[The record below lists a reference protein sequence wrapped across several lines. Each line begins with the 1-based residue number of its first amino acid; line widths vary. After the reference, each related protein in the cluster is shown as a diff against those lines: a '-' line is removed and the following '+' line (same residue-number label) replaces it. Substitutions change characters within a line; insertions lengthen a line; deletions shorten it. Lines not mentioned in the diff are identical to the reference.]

1 MFVFSILAVSQS
13 GSSEPQWGEG
23 WHRHPSM
30 SEVVPQN
37 HEDEKNP
44 SGFFAVEGL
53 LFASLLF
60 VEVYRKPLRFSS
72 SGF

>member
-1 MFVFSILAVSQS
+1 
-13 GSSEPQWGEG
+13 
-23 WHRHPSM
+23 M